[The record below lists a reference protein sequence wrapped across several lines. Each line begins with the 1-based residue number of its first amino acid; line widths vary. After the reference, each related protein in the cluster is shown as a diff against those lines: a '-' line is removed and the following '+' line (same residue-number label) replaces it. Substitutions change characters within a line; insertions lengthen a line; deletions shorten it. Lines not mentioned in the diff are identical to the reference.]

1 MTRAPATFSEFRD
14 LLAGYR
20 LPRIILTALE
30 LKLFTVMG
38 SSTWTP
44 SRLARSLKASERGVT
59 ILCRNLAMAG
69 LLVKRGARYR
79 NGRLGSTL
87 LNGDHPAYRGRYLDL
102 LAGQWNDWA
111 GLTESVRTGKPV
123 GHDKPDQPDYRS
135 RFTWAMHQRTM
146 DLAPRLAGGISL
158 RGAKS
163 LLDLGG
169 GPGTY
174 ALAFLARNRGL
185 RATVCDRPAALE
197 VAKAIARG
205 HKAGPRLSYLPLD
218 LLVDPIPGSYD
229 VVWYSN
235 VVHIYSPEQNQAIFR
250 RVRAALNPGGRFII
264 QDAFLHD
271 RQGLRP
277 EDASLFAVS
286 MLLFTETGDT
296 YRAAEVKNWLK
307 AAGFESVRLLGM
319 KKGQEDWEGGVL
331 EARLPRATA
340 QTRASRRRSTR
351 G

>member
-1 MTRAPATFSEFRD
+1 MTRPPETFSEFRD

-30 LKLFTVMG
+30 LKLFTAMG
-38 SSTWTP
+38 TSTWTP
-44 SRLARSLKASERGVT
+44 SQLARLLKVSERGVT

-69 LLVKRGARYR
+69 LLVKKGTRYR

-87 LNGDHPAYRGRYLDL
+87 LNAGHPAYRGRYLDL
-102 LAGQWNDWA
+102 LTSQWNDWA

-123 GHDKPDQPDYRS
+123 DHDEPDPPDHRS

-146 DLAPRLAGGISL
+146 DLAPRLAERISL
-158 RGAKS
+158 RGARS

-174 ALAFLARNRGL
+174 ALAFLEKNRGL
-185 RATVCDRPAALE
+185 KATVCDRPAALR
-197 VAKAIARG
+197 VAKTIARNHQIG
-205 HKAGPRLSYLPLD
+205 ARLSYLPLD

-229 VVWYSN
+229 AVWYSN
-235 VVHIYSPEQNQAIFR
+235 VLHIYSPEQNRAIFR

-271 RQGLRP
+271 REGLRP

-296 YRAAEVKNWLK
+296 YRAAEVTAWLN
-307 AAGFESVRLLGM
+307 AAGFESVRLLRT
-319 KKGQEDWEGGVL
+319 KRGQEDWEGGVL
-331 EARLPRATA
+331 EARLSRATA
-340 QTRASRRRSTR
+340 RTRASRRRSAR